1 MNYAKQLPRQELRR
15 LQREDAK
22 KDKKIMYTER
32 ELQERII
39 TKIKETIQVDSD
51 KVRQEYAN
59 EVQMRLRKEFGWG
72 DKRLSRLFGGDL

>member
-1 MNYAKQLPRQELRR
+1 MTYHKQLPRQELRR

-22 KDKKIMYTER
+22 LDKKIMYSER

-39 TKIKETIQVDSD
+39 MKIKETIEVDSD

-72 DKRLSRLFGGDL
+72 DKRLNKLFGGVS